1 MIKDLSVEFVAAISR
16 DYPELENL
24 NLSSNGKLTS

>member
-1 MIKDLSVEFVAAISR
+1 MIKELSAEFVAAIFK

-24 NLSSNGKLTS
+24 NLSSNGNK